1 MKKFK
6 FELEQVLEYRDFEK
20 QEAEAELAKALA
32 DEAEINRN
40 IQFIAEQY
48 INLKAKMK
56 GSLNFDDVIAQNRHI
71 NLLDYQKE
79 ELLKQL
85 AQAKIVTE
93 QKRKVLQECM
103 KKTTALEKMKDI
115 QYQEYKKAVSDA
127 EKKQIEDLAAIKS
140 FAENIAAK
148 E

>member
-40 IQFIAEQY
+40 IQLIAEQY

>member
-40 IQFIAEQY
+40 IQLIAEQY

-115 QYQEYKKAVSDA
+115 QYQEYKKEISDA